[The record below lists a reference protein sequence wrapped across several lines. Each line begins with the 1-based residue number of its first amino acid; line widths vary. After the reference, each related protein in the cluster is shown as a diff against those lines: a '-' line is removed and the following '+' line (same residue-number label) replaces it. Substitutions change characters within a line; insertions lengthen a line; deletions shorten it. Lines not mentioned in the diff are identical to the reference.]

1 MKRGDTLY
9 SIVITLH
16 NGDTIN
22 LADDANNRPAKSAFE
37 DFKNYR
43 IIKCETSDTETT
55 YIPFHSVL
63 KVDVTTTK
71 TQEEFEDDTCVPTEG

>member
-1 MKRGDTLY
+1 MKRTEVLY

-22 LADDANNRPAKSAFE
+22 LADDANNAPAKSAFE
-37 DFKNYR
+37 DFKHYR
-43 IIKCETSDTETT
+43 IIKCETSDTEST

-63 KVDVTTTK
+63 KVDVTVTK
-71 TQEEFEDDTCVPTEG
+71 SDVEFEDDTCVPTEG